1 MFSMGKLSH
10 QVYISK
16 PKAFCIFV
24 IFRPHQ
30 TLMDIG
36 TLCSL
41 EMFSLHLHQ
50 QFPDEM
56 VANTLKLKVGGSIIF
71 VTLDFKQ

>member
-1 MFSMGKLSH
+1 
-10 QVYISK
+10 
-16 PKAFCIFV
+16 
-24 IFRPHQ
+24 
-30 TLMDIG
+30 MDIG

-71 VTLDFKQ
+71 VTLDFKQWYMLEKKKHLNIFYLFI